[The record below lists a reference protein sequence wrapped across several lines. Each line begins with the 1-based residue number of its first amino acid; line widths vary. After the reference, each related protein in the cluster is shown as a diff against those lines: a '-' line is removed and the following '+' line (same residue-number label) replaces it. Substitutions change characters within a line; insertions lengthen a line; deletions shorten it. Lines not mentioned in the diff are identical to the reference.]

1 MKETEM
7 THGFTRAPDFRALFG
22 SAPALDLL
30 PAGAE

>member
-7 THGFTRAPDFRALFG
+7 TYGVTHAPDFRALFE

-30 PAGAE
+30 SAGAK